1 MAVVTLTD
9 EGNMAMDV
17 LNWYIND
24 VIENA
29 DELLNNND
37 NDQYTIGLRHGYYQN
52 LDMLTNRLDML
63 NINIDKDTLEKI
75 ERLKQALIS

>member
-1 MAVVTLTD
+1 MVTLTD

-37 NDQYTIGLRHGYYQN
+37 NDQYTIGLLHGYYQN